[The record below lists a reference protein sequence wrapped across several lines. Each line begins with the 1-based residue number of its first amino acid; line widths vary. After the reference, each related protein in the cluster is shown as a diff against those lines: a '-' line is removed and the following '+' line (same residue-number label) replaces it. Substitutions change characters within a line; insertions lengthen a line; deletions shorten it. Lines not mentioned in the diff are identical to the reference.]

1 MGVCGVFWVGVWL
14 YSSFC
19 VFGYFSE
26 FVHNFDPLLFFVWV
40 LLLCYAYIVRFCVR
54 FVKGCY
60 RLCMMLSMAA
70 ISVRMSSQRRMLVTI
85 SKSSKEEYK

>member
-1 MGVCGVFWVGVWL
+1 MGVCGVFWGGVWL

-26 FVHNFDPLLFFVWV
+26 FVHNFDLIRVIVRV
-40 LLLCYAYIVRFCVR
+40 LLLCYGSILRFNVG

-70 ISVRMSSQRRMLVTI
+70 MRHRMMNQMMMLVTI
-85 SKSSKEEYK
+85 VGCAHRI